1 MIDMRLTFT
10 LFILLTIVSFSAKAQ
25 CVVDTTHFSGTKYSF
40 PDTLPCAVKGTV
52 YDTTVQVKLPRNVY
66 ADEFSSSYPHIQVR
80 VDSVKIDS
88 ITNLPDSISWNM
100 TPASKKIYAP
110 GYGCFG
116 VYGKTV
122 GDTGTY
128 NIGVWGT
135 IWFNVI
141 GKDTFQKGDFSA
153 VFPVK
158 IRVIEPGTPCYGKVS
173 SIADEAIQNVSIYPI
188 PFSKFIN
195 IEADGN
201 VIQNV
206 ELLDATGRV
215 IESRDKLNQKKYTLT
230 TERQLGSGFYTL
242 KVTTKKGTIRKQI
255 VSYE

>member
-1 MIDMRLTFT
+1 MRLTCT
-10 LFILLTIVSFSAKAQ
+10 LLLFFSILSFSTSAQ
-25 CVVDTTHFSGTKYSF
+25 CVVDTSHFSGTKYSF
-40 PDTLPCAVKGTV
+40 PDTLPCAVKGAI

-66 ADEFSSSYPHIQVR
+66 ADEFSSSYPHILVR

-88 ITNLPDSISWNM
+88 ITNLPDSLGWNM

-128 NIGVWGT
+128 SIGVWGT

-153 VFPVK
+153 VFPVR

-195 IEADGN
+195 IEADDN
-201 VIQNV
+201 SIQNV
-206 ELLDATGRV
+206 ELLDATGRIV
-215 IESRDKLNQKKYTLT
+215 ESRDRLNAKKYTLIS
-230 TERQLGSGFYTL
+230 EHPLGSGFYTL
-242 KVTTKKGTIRKQI
+242 KVTTNKGTIRKQI

>member
-1 MIDMRLTFT
+1 MRLISI
-10 LFILLTIVSFSAKAQ
+10 LFITMMIVSFKANAQ
-25 CVVDTTHFSGTKYSF
+25 CVVDTTRFTGTKYSY
-40 PDTLPCAVKGTV
+40 PDSLPCAVKGTI

-66 ADEFSSSYPHIQVR
+66 ADEFSPSYPHILVR

-88 ITNLPDSISWNM
+88 ITNLPDSIGWSM

-116 VYGKTV
+116 VYGKAV
-122 GDTGTY
+122 ADTGTY
-128 NIGVWGT
+128 NVGVWGT

-173 SIADEAIQNVSIYPI
+173 SIGDETVQNVSIYPI

-201 VIQNV
+201 SIQIV
-206 ELLDATGRV
+206 ELIDATGRV
-215 IESRDKLNQKKYTLT
+215 IESREKLNVKKFMLS
-230 TERQLGSGFYTL
+230 TERPLSSGFYTL
-242 KVTTKKGTIRKQI
+242 KVTTNNGTMRKQI
-255 VSYE
+255 VANE

>member
-1 MIDMRLTFT
+1 MRLISI
-10 LFILLTIVSFSAKAQ
+10 LFITMMIVSFKANAQ

-40 PDTLPCAVKGTV
+40 PDTLPCAVKGAI

-66 ADEFSSSYPHIQVR
+66 ADEFLPSYPHILVR

-88 ITNLPDSISWNM
+88 ITNLPDSIGWNM

-116 VYGKTV
+116 VYGKAV

-128 NIGVWGT
+128 DVGVWGT

-141 GKDTFQKGDFSA
+141 GKDTFQKGNFSA

-173 SIADEAIQNVSIYPI
+173 SIADEAVQNIAIYPI

-201 VIQNV
+201 SIQNV
-206 ELLDATGRV
+206 ELIDATGRV
-215 IESRDKLNQKKYTLT
+215 IESREKLNAKKYMLS
-230 TERQLGSGFYTL
+230 TERPLSSGFYTL
-242 KVTTKKGTIRKQI
+242 KVTTNNGTMRKQI
-255 VSYE
+255 VANE